1 MKKGPH
7 YAWLILASCCAIMM
21 VGVGIFNSCAGV
33 YFAPVSKELGVGIG
47 QISVY
52 ITIQSLV
59 SMVILPFTGKLFN
72 KFDILI
78 LLTSAFVLL
87 AVAFGCMSLANS
99 VIVFYVC
106 SALIGIA
113 CAFII
118 YMPVPIL
125 INSWFQKKSGLAM
138 GIATSFAGVGAA
150 VFTPIANALVQNLGW
165 RLAYVALAAIG
176 AVLILPF
183 TIFVVRTKP
192 ADKGLAPYGA
202 EENASSKANVTVLE
216 GVATSTALKSVSFW
230 VLAVFAALVIMGS
243 GITTHVP
250 GIAGSFGFSPA
261 MGATAGSALA
271 IGVIAGKLLIGPM
284 SDKFG
289 PTKAVW
295 VNLLAGVVGLFLI
308 LFNGGS
314 FVQMLLGSGMLGM
327 ATCTGTIAPALIT
340 KAAFGTKDY
349 NVIYSYI
356 STVSSLAGAVSISLF
371 GFIYDATNS
380 YIPVLYILVAAFVIA
395 GLAGTVSIIS
405 SKRLARTSSEA

>member
-106 SALIGIA
+106 GALIGIA